1 MAKKRKNSRRNP
13 AASARA
19 ASERATYGGTMP
31 ASARPA
37 SAKAAS
43 ARPVA
48 KPPVDMPLPAS
59 AKPAAKKSNVAGI
72 LAAVFGVAAVGGV
85 AWWIFSRRA
94 EAAEAGESDDG
105 FEPSGSSEPYFKLD
119 KPFVIRDPEV
129 AAALQSAPIFRPEL
143 RARIIT
149 PKFKPTFLR

>member
-1 MAKKRKNSRRNP
+1 MVKKRKNSRRNP

-31 ASARPA
+31 ASA
-37 SAKAAS
+37 KAAS

-48 KPPVDMPLPAS
+48 KPPMDMPLPAS

-94 EAAEAGESDDG
+94 EAAEMGESDGD
-105 FEPSGSSEPYFKLD
+105 FEPSDASEPYFKLD

-143 RARIIT
+143 RARILT
-149 PKFKPTFLR
+149 PKFKPKFLR

>member
-13 AASARA
+13 AASARAASARA

-31 ASARPA
+31 ASA
-37 SAKAAS
+37 KAAS

-48 KPPVDMPLPAS
+48 KPPMDMPLPAS

-94 EAAEAGESDDG
+94 EAAEGESDG
-105 FEPSGSSEPYFKLD
+105 EFEPSGASEPYFKLD

-149 PKFKPTFLR
+149 PKFQPKFLR

>member
-1 MAKKRKNSRRNP
+1 MAKKRKTRRNP

-19 ASERATYGGTMP
+19 ASARRVTYGGDLP

-48 KPPVDMPLPAS
+48 KPPMDMPLPAS

-94 EAAEAGESDDG
+94 EAAEGESGGD
-105 FEPSGSSEPYFKLD
+105 FEPSTPRMWEELSPEEKEEVLAGMP
-119 KPFVIRDPEV
+119 IRRIPG
-129 AAALQSAPIFRPEL
+129 L
-143 RARIIT
+143 RARMT
-149 PKFKPTFLR
+149 PKFKPKFLR

>member
-48 KPPVDMPLPAS
+48 KPPMDMPLPAS

-94 EAAEAGESDDG
+94 EAAEGESGGD
-105 FEPSGSSEPYFKLD
+105 FEPSTPRMWEELS
-119 KPFVIRDPEV
+119 PEEKE
-129 AAALQSAPIFRPEL
+129 AALAGMPIRRIPGL
-143 RARIIT
+143 RARMT
-149 PKFKPTFLR
+149 PKFKPKFFAR

>member
-1 MAKKRKNSRRNP
+1 MAKKRKTRRNP

-19 ASERATYGGTMP
+19 ASARRVTYGGDLP

-48 KPPVDMPLPAS
+48 KPPMDMPLPAS

-94 EAAEAGESDDG
+94 EAAEGESDG
-105 FEPSGSSEPYFKLD
+105 EFEPSGASEPYFKLD
-119 KPFVIRDPEV
+119 KPFVLAPEV
-129 AAALQSAPIFRPEL
+129 VASAPIFQQAL

-149 PKFKPTFLR
+149 PKFKPKFLR

>member
-13 AASARA
+13 AASARAASARA

-31 ASARPA
+31 ASA
-37 SAKAAS
+37 KAAS

-48 KPPVDMPLPAS
+48 KPPMDMPLPAS

-94 EAAEAGESDDG
+94 EAAEGESDG
-105 FEPSGSSEPYFKLD
+105 EFEPSTPRMWEELS
-119 KPFVIRDPEV
+119 PEEKE
-129 AAALQSAPIFRPEL
+129 AALAGMPIRRIPGL
-143 RARIIT
+143 RARMT
-149 PKFKPTFLR
+149 PKFKPKFFAR